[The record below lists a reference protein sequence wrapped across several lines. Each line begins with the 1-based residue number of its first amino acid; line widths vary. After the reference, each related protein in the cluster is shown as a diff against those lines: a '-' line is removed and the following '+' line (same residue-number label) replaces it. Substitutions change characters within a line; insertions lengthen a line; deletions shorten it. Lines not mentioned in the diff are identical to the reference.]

1 MVEELKIEVC
11 SLVLTATKQ
20 RQTKDCKHGTGT
32 THTHVMK
39 IPMANGWFVGVGCKE
54 QNIMNKTT
62 TRNNRWHHR
71 HPTFN
76 FNQLLTQ
83 IYLSSS
89 LKPYCH
95 FPSDWSQLRSS
106 SKHQYHT
113 LQKRPVTASL
123 GKSYFHHGLKDCGK
137 IPAPLPTCDRRP
149 LLNRRSGDGNGWM
162 VRLFS
167 SKPPPLRQAS
177 PTEGFLQE
185 ISLHLIWHRSIRI
198 LYHYIYTSYTTVYMH
213 LICQK
218 PSAPR
223 PWEEVSHFLGEW
235 LNTSFLILQHYC
247 HASKNIPI

>member
-54 QNIMNKTT
+54 QNTMNKTT
-62 TRNNRWHHR
+62 TRNNRSHHR

-76 FNQLLTQ
+76 SDQLLTQ
-83 IYLSSS
+83 TYFSSS

-95 FPSDWSQLRSS
+95 FLSAWFQPRSS

-167 SKPPPLRQAS
+167 SKPPPLRKPPPQKAFCRRLAC
-177 PTEGFLQE
+177 TWYGTAV
-185 ISLHLIWHRSIRI
+185 
-198 LYHYIYTSYTTVYMH
+198 YVYYT
-213 LICQK
+213 
-218 PSAPR
+218 
-223 PWEEVSHFLGEW
+223 
-235 LNTSFLILQHYC
+235 NT
-247 HASKNIPI
+247 

>member
-11 SLVLTATKQ
+11 SLVITATKQ
-20 RQTKDCKHGTGT
+20 KQSQTWSRDH

-39 IPMANGWFVGVGCKE
+39 IPMANGRRGGLLVLVAKY
-54 QNIMNKTT
+54 KTQSIKQQQET
-62 TRNNRWHHR
+62 TDHITDIR
-71 HPTFN
+71 HSDE
-76 FNQLLTQ
+76 LLTQ
-83 IYLSSS
+83 IYFSSS

-95 FPSDWSQLRSS
+95 FPSAWFQLRSS

-123 GKSYFHHGLKDCGK
+123 VKSYFHHGLKDCGK

-185 ISLHLIWHRSIRI
+185 ISLHLICHRSIRI
-198 LYHYIYTSYTTVYMH
+198 LYQYIYTIYQCIY
-213 LICQK
+213 
-218 PSAPR
+218 APDM
-223 PWEEVSHFLGEW
+223 PK
-235 LNTSFLILQHYC
+235 
-247 HASKNIPI
+247 A

>member
-1 MVEELKIEVC
+1 MRRPIANGGRVENRGLLVGTNCNKIKTDKR
-11 SLVLTATKQ
+11 L
-20 RQTKDCKHGTGT
+20 QTWNRDH
-32 THTHVMK
+32 THTCDENT
-39 IPMANGWFVGVGCKE
+39 NGQWSKRWFVGDGFKK
-54 QNIMNKTT
+54 QNTINKTT
-62 TRNNRWHHR
+62 TRNIRSHHS

-76 FNQLLTQ
+76 SDQLITQ
-83 IYLSSS
+83 IYFSSS

-95 FPSDWSQLRSS
+95 FTSAWFQLRSS

-198 LYHYIYTSYTTVYMH
+198 LYQYIYYIYH
-213 LICQK
+213 CIY
-218 PSAPR
+218 APDM
-223 PWEEVSHFLGEW
+223 PK
-235 LNTSFLILQHYC
+235 
-247 HASKNIPI
+247 A

>member
-1 MVEELKIEVC
+1 
-11 SLVLTATKQ
+11 
-20 RQTKDCKHGTGT
+20 
-32 THTHVMK
+32 
-39 IPMANGWFVGVGCKE
+39 MANGRRGGLLVLVAK
-54 QNIMNKTT
+54 NKTQSIKQQQET
-62 TRNNRWHHR
+62 TDDIIGIR
-71 HPTFN
+71 HLILTNYSHKYTFP
-76 FNQLLTQ
+76 LLWNLIVTSRQ
-83 IYLSSS
+83 IDLNWGP
-89 LKPYCH
+89 LAN
-95 FPSDWSQLRSS
+95 
-106 SKHQYHT
+106 T

-235 LNTSFLILQHYC
+235 LNTNFLILQHYC